1 MTTMH
6 PPYPELAEGTYIT
19 PNPASSFDNEYNNLT
34 KHDLLEK
41 ESVRLTYS
49 ARQNP
54 TLKSVHDFIKI
65 LIALAACSF
74 LRISLLG
81 ANLEIEISII
91 VCQPHNVSD
100 NLAIRIREHMPRF
113 RVVCFPMNING
124 QKSNYRNYFT

>member
-6 PPYPELAEGTYIT
+6 SPYPELAEGTYIT

-54 TLKSVHDFIKI
+54 TLKSVHDFIIKFSLHSLHAAFCGFHCWVPI
-65 LIALAACSF
+65 L
-74 LRISLLG
+74 
-81 ANLEIEISII
+81 
-91 VCQPHNVSD
+91 
-100 NLAIRIREHMPRF
+100 
-113 RVVCFPMNING
+113 
-124 QKSNYRNYFT
+124 K